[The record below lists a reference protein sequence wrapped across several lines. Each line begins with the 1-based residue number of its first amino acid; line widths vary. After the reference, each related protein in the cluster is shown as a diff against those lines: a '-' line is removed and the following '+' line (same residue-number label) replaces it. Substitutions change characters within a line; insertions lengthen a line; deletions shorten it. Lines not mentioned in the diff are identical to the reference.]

1 MEDIGHEAMAQEF
14 QNFNIYDKRSEDNSD
29 GLECKDKS
37 LDEMDLIGDGFF
49 ENLAIAADP
58 EPVILD

>member
-49 ENLAIAADP
+49 
-58 EPVILD
+58 